1 MGSLAD
7 EEDTDIEIY
16 RRYGDPTVYA
26 DSRTGADEELLQLLD
41 TLGFERKNPMPM
53 YTWHEL
59 PPGLADRENL
69 CATRAWVVLA
79 NLGYTVNLDP
89 DLHCPST
96 ERIVRSALTSKSNA
110 PAEPHERTATPAVPA
125 KAAAGPARSM

>member
-7 EEDTDIEIY
+7 EEDTDVEIY
-16 RRYGDPTVYA
+16 RRYADPTVYA
-26 DSRTGADEELLQLLD
+26 DSRTNADEKLLQLLD
-41 TLGFERKNPMPM
+41 LLGFERKSPMPM

-59 PPGLADRENL
+59 PQGLREREDL

-89 DLHCPST
+89 ELHCPHT
-96 ERIVRSALTSKSNA
+96 ERIVRSALAPKPSAPSQSNEYTTA
-110 PAEPHERTATPAVPA
+110 PATPA
-125 KAAAGPARSM
+125 AGHARSL

>member
-7 EEDTDIEIY
+7 EEDTDVEIY

-26 DSRTGADEELLQLLD
+26 DSRTNADEKLLQLLD
-41 TLGFERKNPMPM
+41 LLGFERKSPMPM

-59 PPGLADRENL
+59 PQVLGERESL

-79 NLGYTVNLDP
+79 HLGYTVNLNP
-89 DLHCPST
+89 ELHCPQT
-96 ERIVRSALTSKSNA
+96 ERVVRSALDSRATA
-110 PAEPHERTATPAVPA
+110 PSEPHEHSATPTIPATPA
-125 KAAAGPARSM
+125 AGQARSL